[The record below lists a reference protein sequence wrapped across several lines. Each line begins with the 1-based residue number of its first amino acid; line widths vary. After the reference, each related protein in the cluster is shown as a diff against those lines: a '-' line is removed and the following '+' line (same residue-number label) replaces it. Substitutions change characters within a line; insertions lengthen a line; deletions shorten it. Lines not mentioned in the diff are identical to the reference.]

1 MTVKNL
7 IKNIVKSW
15 TIILGII
22 GSIGPISLLFGYLSK
37 FFSWGNQFFF
47 IFLRENYVVIWL
59 ISLTII
65 ALVLAVWLIILN
77 RRFLFGFSDS
87 FKKRLDINWDYIGPW
102 KIIDDNTLLVT
113 GSDEGGITKKGA
125 DWENYSL
132 TFKAKI
138 TSSCLGVIVRARDLN
153 NYYMIQINK
162 NAIVPHYRVSY
173 PQIIKGS
180 QDSIIPPIIHMQV
193 GWQVFNDSIVHL
205 NRELLDWFIVCIVV
219 RGQSITLKID
229 QDIILQKDLFLQISK
244 GKIGFRCHGAES
256 AQIRDIRVRL
266 DN

>member
-1 MTVKNL
+1 MTINKLLKNL
-7 IKNIVKSW
+7 EKSW
-15 TIILGII
+15 TIILAII
-22 GSIGPISLLFGYLSK
+22 GFIGAISALFGYISK
-37 FFSWGNQFFF
+37 FFSWGNKFFF
-47 IFLRENYVVIWL
+47 IFIRDHSIVIWL

-65 ALVLAVWLIILN
+65 AVALTVWLIILN

-87 FKKRLDINWDYIGPW
+87 FKKRLDINWDFIGPW

-113 GSDEGGITKKGA
+113 GSDEGGITKKGT

-173 PQIIKGS
+173 PQIIKRS
-180 QDSIIPPIIHMQV
+180 VDPLIPQEIQMQV
-193 GWQVFNDSIVHL
+193 GWQVFNDSIVYL
-205 NRELLDWFIVCIVV
+205 NRELLDWFNVCVV
-219 RGQSITLKID
+219 VTGQSISLKID
-229 QDIILQKDLFLQISK
+229 QDTILQKDLFLQIPK
-244 GKIGFRCHGAES
+244 GKIGFRCHGSES
-256 AQIRDIRVRL
+256 AQIRDVRL
-266 DN
+266 RLNN

>member
-1 MTVKNL
+1 MAMNKLLKNF
-7 IKNIVKSW
+7 KKSW

-22 GSIGPISLLFGYLSK
+22 GIVGPVSLLFGYLSK
-37 FFSWGNQFFF
+37 FFSWGNKFFF
-47 IFLRENYVVIWL
+47 VFLRDHYVIIWL

-65 ALVLAVWLIILN
+65 ALVLAVWLMILN

-102 KIIDDNTLLVT
+102 KIIDDNILLVT
-113 GSDEGGITKKGA
+113 GSDEGGITKKGT

-153 NYYMIQINK
+153 NYYMLQINK

-173 PQIIKGS
+173 PQILKGS
-180 QDSIIPPIIHMQV
+180 TDPLIPPEIRMQV

-205 NRELLDWFIVCIVV
+205 NKELLDWFEVCIVV
-219 RGQSITLKID
+219 RGQSISLKID
-229 QDIILQKDLFLQISK
+229 QDHILQKDLFLQIPK
-244 GKIGFRCHGAES
+244 GKIGFRCHSIES
-256 AQIRDIRVRL
+256 AQIRDVKLRL
-266 DN
+266 IN